1 VVVVAPLGMIATGM
15 QWDPYMPPSGLS
27 GSDAPWLGKLLVLGN
42 PPSFEKNK
50 KARYFFDGSV
60 SHGNVGL
67 SGLFALMVNIK
78 TIIITACFC
87 CMAAALLP
95 A

>member
-1 VVVVAPLGMIATGM
+1 MGPVHAPLRSVRVRRPMAWETAGA
-15 QWDPYMPPSGLS
+15 WE
-27 GSDAPWLGKLLVLGN
+27 